1 MSIPKLSLSCFLLL
15 LLVVVFL
22 VAPIHGLEESRKLD
36 EAGSTDPSI
45 KCGGCSSPCGATC
58 YLSPPP
64 PPPQVYLPPP
74 PPPPHKKPPK
84 TRYCPPPPYS
94 PGFIYT
100 GAPPGSLYPVDQN
113 YSGSTRIFSSSVF
126 PPLGHGLL
134 SLLIMCWPAS
144 SVGDS
149 WARCTQWCGI
159 GDLIVGTTIIVEQF
173 GGRFGRHQMLKEDE
187 SLRGADY

>member
-1 MSIPKLSLSCFLLL
+1 MSIPKLSLSCCFLLL

-36 EAGSTDPSI
+36 EAGLPAGSTDPSI
-45 KCGGCSSPCGATC
+45 KCGGCSPCDATC

-64 PPPQVYLPPP
+64 PPPQVDLPPPP

-100 GAPPGSLYPVDQN
+100 GAPPDSLYPVDQN

-126 PPLGHGLL
+126 PPLGYGLF
-134 SLLIMCWPAS
+134 SLLIMW
-144 SVGDS
+144 
-149 WARCTQWCGI
+149 
-159 GDLIVGTTIIVEQF
+159 L
-173 GGRFGRHQMLKEDE
+173 
-187 SLRGADY
+187 